1 VIAVEVDKILEGL
14 SQEERLELLERLVKE
29 GAQNE
34 ENLSLEERVK
44 RLEDFV
50 FGGRRG
56 FGPHHAFR
64 HHFFRGPGRGRWC
77 DRWYNYQ

>member
-29 GAQNE
+29 GAQTE

-50 FGGRRG
+50 FVGRRG

-64 HHFFRGPGRGRWC
+64 HRFFRGPGRGRGC
-77 DRWYNYQ
+77 DRWYDYQ